1 MANYEDRINM
11 KTKRI
16 WELDFLRGF
25 SIIMMV
31 WDHLMY
37 DLKSLPYWFSNYRE
51 IEIPLIERWVEFAH
65 TYWYSTLREYGHWV
79 FVAIFLLVSGISF
92 TFSHSNLH
100 RGIKLLIV
108 AIIISV
114 VTMSIESISGL
125 GIGIFFGIIHMFAVG
140 TILIYLIRK
149 LWDNNIF
156 ILIIGL
162 TIIFLGFAIEWDNV
176 SYYNSITFSN
186 FWEII
191 LGLKGYGAD
200 HFGIIPYVGVIMVG
214 TVIGKV
220 FYPNRV
226 SLLPKWDKK
235 WNRVF
240 TFAGQKSLIIFI
252 THQVIIAGIIFIV
265 GYFLG
270 YTF

>member
-1 MANYEDRINM
+1 M

-37 DLKSLPYWFSNYRE
+37 DLKSLPYWFSNYRQVDN
-51 IEIPLIERWVEFAH
+51 PLIQSWVKFAQS
-65 TYWYSTLREYGHWV
+65 YWSSTLREYGHWI

-92 TFSHSNLH
+92 TFSRSNLS

-108 AIIISV
+108 ATAISV
-114 VTMSIESISGL
+114 VTMTIEAVSGL
-125 GIGIFFGIIHMFAVG
+125 AIGIFFGIIHMFAVG
-140 TILIYLIRK
+140 TLLIHFMRK
-149 LWDNNIF
+149 LWDNNVF
-156 ILIIGL
+156 ILVVGL
-162 TIIFLGFAIEWDNV
+162 FVVFLGYVIQWDKV
-176 SYYNSITFSN
+176 SYYNTITLSN

-200 HFGIIPYVGVIMVG
+200 HFGVIPYVGVIMVG
-214 TVIGKV
+214 TVIGKI
-220 FYPNRV
+220 FYSNRV
-226 SLLPKWDKK
+226 SLLPKLDKK
-235 WNRVF
+235 WNRIF
-240 TFAGQKSLIIFI
+240 TFAGQNSLIIFI
-252 THQVIIAGIIFIV
+252 AHQVIISGIIFIV

>member
-1 MANYEDRINM
+1 M

-37 DLKSLPYWFSNYRE
+37 DLKSLPYWFSNYSQVNNPPVRD
-51 IEIPLIERWVEFAH
+51 LVKFAQ
-65 TYWYSTLREYGHWV
+65 TYWSSSLREYGHWV

-92 TFSHSNLH
+92 TFSRSNLQ
-100 RGIKLLIV
+100 RGIKLSIV
-108 AIIISV
+108 AIVITI
-114 VTMSIESISGL
+114 VTMSLESLSGL
-125 GIGIFFGIIHMFAVG
+125 AIGIFFGIIHMFAVG
-140 TILIYLIRK
+140 TLLIYVIRRI
-149 LWDNNIF
+149 WDNNLF

-162 TIIFLGFAIEWDNV
+162 IIVFLGFVIGWDRV
-176 SYYNSITFSN
+176 SYYDTITLSN
-186 FWEII
+186 FWQII
-191 LGLKGYGAD
+191 IGLKGYGAD

-214 TVIGKV
+214 TVLGKV

-226 SLLPKWDKK
+226 SLFPKWDKK
-235 WNRVF
+235 WLRPF
-240 TFAGQKSLIIFI
+240 TYAGQKSLIIFI
-252 THQVIIAGIIFIV
+252 THQVIISGIIFIV

-270 YTF
+270 YIF